1 MPPDVIVVGAGA
13 AGLAAARA
21 LYGAG
26 LHTIIL
32 EARDRIGG
40 RVFTIHDPLTPVP
53 IELGAEFIHGRPPE
67 LWNITRSAALPV
79 ADAVGDRWCFDQSL
93 RRCDDLFAKFDKVL
107 DGLENSQ
114 EKSFE
119 EYIRECDYDER
130 DKAWAIAYV
139 EGFNACTKEDVS
151 VRWLAESQK
160 AAEAIDG
167 DRLFRPLSGYDRVIM
182 SLSSGLEDERAPIYL
197 NTPVSSVQ
205 WQPGSVTVSAGP
217 RSFSAKRAVITVPLG
232 VLQHGAI
239 RFDPEPENL
248 KRALAAMAM
257 GPVVRITFRFHEAFW
272 HDRKDLEQL
281 GFLHS
286 LDEWVPTWWTSLPV
300 HAPVIT
306 GWSAGPAAKRMMQL
320 DEHGQIDQ
328 AVQTLARLLERDP
341 KQLQQQ
347 VEACYVHDWNHD
359 PYARGA
365 YSYVRPG
372 GLDEQRMLAKPV
384 EHTLYFAGEA
394 AEAAPSGTVH
404 GAIMSGMRAAR
415 ELLSDFKR

>member
-1 MPPDVIVVGAGA
+1 M
-13 AGLAAARA
+13 
-21 LYGAG
+21 
-26 LHTIIL
+26 
-32 EARDRIGG
+32 
-40 RVFTIHDPLTPVP
+40 
-53 IELGAEFIHGRPPE
+53 
-67 LWNITRSAALPV
+67 
-79 ADAVGDRWCFDQSL
+79 
-93 RRCDDLFAKFDKVL
+93 
-107 DGLENSQ
+107 
-114 EKSFE
+114 
-119 EYIRECDYDER
+119 
-130 DKAWAIAYV
+130 
-139 EGFNACTKEDVS
+139 
-151 VRWLAESQK
+151 
-160 AAEAIDG
+160 
-167 DRLFRPLSGYDRVIM
+167 
-182 SLSSGLEDERAPIYL
+182 
-197 NTPVSSVQ
+197 
-205 WQPGSVTVSAGP
+205 
-217 RSFSAKRAVITVPLG
+217 PLG

-239 RFDPEPENL
+239 GFDPEPENL

-272 HDRKDLEQL
+272 HGRKDLEQL

-320 DEHGQIDQ
+320 DEHGQIDR

-372 GLDEQRMLAKPV
+372 GLDEQCMLAKPV

-394 AEAAPSGTVH
+394 SEAAHSGTVH

-415 ELLSDFKR
+415 ELLSDFKH